1 MSLFPD
7 DVKLAFAAVVLV
19 AAAAAAAAAVDA
31 VLLVTRSIWLVVKV
45 NRMRPCHASRVEL
58 WALGFTADSHCRYCC
73 QLQSNVGANN
83 FRPLKLE

>member
-19 AAAAAAAAAVDA
+19 AAAAAVDA

>member
-7 DVKLAFAAVVLV
+7 DVKLAFAAGGLV
-19 AAAAAAAAAVDA
+19 AAAAAAAA